1 MSVVLI
7 TGTSSGFGRLT
18 AETLAR
24 GGHHVYAGMR
34 QIGGRNASAAAE
46 LSTLAEREDVVL
58 RVVPLDASDAVSLET
73 AVTSVVEAAGRIDVL
88 VNNIG
93 IGSWG
98 MTEAYDMEQVQQI
111 LESNFLTAVRS
122 SRAVLPQM
130 RAQGAGLLVQV
141 SSA

>member
-24 GGHHVYAGMR
+24 NGLRVYAGMR
-34 QIGGRNASAAAE
+34 QIGGRNATAAAE
-46 LSTLAEREDVVL
+46 LTALAEQEQVALHVVQ
-58 RVVPLDASDAVSLET
+58 LDASDAISLDT

-98 MTEAYDMEQVQQI
+98 MTEGYDMDQVHETV
-111 LESNFLTAVRS
+111 ESNFPPLCALTGPCCHRCARK
-122 SRAVLPQM
+122 AP
-130 RAQGAGLLVQV
+130 AC
-141 SSA
+141 